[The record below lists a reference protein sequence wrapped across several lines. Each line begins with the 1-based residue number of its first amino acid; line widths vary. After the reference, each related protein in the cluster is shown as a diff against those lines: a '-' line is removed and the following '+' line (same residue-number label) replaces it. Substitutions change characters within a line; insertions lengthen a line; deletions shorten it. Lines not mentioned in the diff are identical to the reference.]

1 MNMLVNMKRILALTF
16 IAVLAGC
23 NGSGNNGV
31 LNASGTIETTE
42 VNIAPKSPGQLIS
55 LRVDEGSIVHP
66 GDTICVIDSTNY
78 VINYRQAQAAE
89 AQAEAQLMLQEH
101 GSRHEDVE
109 QAAAQVEQ
117 AKAAKE
123 NAETNFGRTKD
134 LFAVNA
140 ATKKQFDDAQTQLTS
155 TQAAMQAAQQAF
167 EKLKTGSRA
176 EDIDA
181 ARARYEQA
189 KAQSDMALQQLRD
202 CVVTSLVSGTVTH
215 KVANQGEMI
224 GGNSTIVT
232 VSVLDPVKLT
242 IYISDKDLGKVKIGQ
257 KAQVMIDT
265 YKDKKFQGSVI
276 YVSPDAEFTPKD
288 VQTQEDREKLVFAV
302 KIEVPNPDGTLKP
315 GMPADATL
323 Q

>member
-16 IAVLAGC
+16 IAALAGC
-23 NGSGNNGV
+23 SGNGNNGAIS
-31 LNASGTIETTE
+31 ASGTIETTE

-55 LRVDEGSIVHP
+55 LRVDEGSIVHA
-66 GDTICVIDSTNY
+66 GDTIGVIDTTNY
-78 VINYRQAQAAE
+78 AINYRQATAA
-89 AQAEAQLMLQEH
+89 ASQAEAQLLLQEH
-101 GSRHEDVE
+101 GSRHEDIE

-117 AKAAKE
+117 AKAAQE

-134 LFAVNA
+134 LFSANA

-155 TQAAMQAAQQAF
+155 TQAALQAAQQAF

-181 ARARYEQA
+181 ARARYEQT
-189 KAQSDMALQQLRD
+189 KAQADMALQQLHD
-202 CVVTSLVSGTVTH
+202 CVITSLAAGTVTH

-224 GGNSTIVT
+224 GANSTIVT

-242 IYISDKDLGKVKIGQ
+242 IYVSDKDLGKVKIGQ
-257 KAQVMIDT
+257 KADVTIDT
-265 YKDKKFQGSVI
+265 YANKKFPGSVI
-276 YVSPDAEFTPKD
+276 YISPDAEFTPKN

-302 KIEVPNPDGTLKP
+302 KIQVPNSDGSLKP
-315 GMPADATL
+315 GMPADAVL